1 MKGRIDFF
9 DINFDETYESFLIFV
24 SETKDIVSIMPT
36 INIILANV
44 EGEQITLPS
53 FQRGYVWGRRQVR
66 DLFDSLYKG
75 NPVGSLLTWL
85 TTRDG
90 NKTELLLDGQQRV
103 TSLYGVIKGKPPKFF
118 SGDAWAFK
126 DLHFHVLD
134 QKFEFYQPIKMKGD
148 LYWFDVT
155 KVMQSGPSGIAD
167 LIKNQ
172 FAESEQPNDLLTI
185 MQALNQLVGIADKNF
200 HVEQIAHESKDV
212 DWVVDIFNRL
222 NSAGT
227 RLSKGDLALAKIS
240 AQWSN
245 VRNEM
250 RNAVGKWNKHGFYF
264 SLDWLLRCVNAVVN
278 GEADFKHLHN
288 TDREVFENGLQRTI
302 KYVDTL
308 LNQISGKLGLDHD
321 RVLFAKNALPVLV
334 RHLELCDR
342 TNIDA
347 SEWNLILYW
356 YLHVGIQGRFSTSSE
371 GRIRQDLVTLD
382 GTLSGIEKLI
392 SEIGTS
398 WGRPQ
403 ILPADFDTWSIGA
416 RTYPALYWMTRMGSA
431 RNFCDGNELRADLIG
446 KGAQLN
452 VHHIFS
458 KAELYDWEY
467 DRTEV
472 NAIGNFCFLTAGCNQ
487 WISAALP
494 AQSSEYVRGTH
505 DPELRRIGREG
516 YFNWVREK
524 HPGVLESQW
533 IPMDEELWKI
543 ENYQNFLHARRQL
556 LANAANGFLRLLNP
570 KHPVPEI
577 AIQKQEEQVEPIQLT
592 AHIASIEE
600 EEKLRD
606 AQEWIKSLRLSSG
619 HFGYEIG
626 IFPEEGKRA
635 IIDLAWP
642 KGIREGLDRPVA
654 LLLNESAETYQTVSQ
669 AGYDCFVDIESFKKY
684 VESEIIGGEY

>member
-1 MKGRIDFF
+1 
-9 DINFDETYESFLIFV
+9 
-24 SETKDIVSIMPT
+24 MPT

-53 FQRGYVWGRRQVR
+53 FQRGYVWGPRQVR

-118 SGDAWAFK
+118 SGNPRAFK

-134 QKFEFYQPIKMKGD
+134 QKFEFYQPIKMKD
-148 LYWFDVT
+148 DHLWFDVT
-155 KVMQSGPSGIAD
+155 KVMQVGVGGIED
-167 LIKNQ
+167 LIEDHRAMIEEPPKYPKIYGPL
-172 FAESEQPNDLLTI
+172 SRLLG
-185 MQALNQLVGIADKNF
+185 VKDKNF
-200 HVEQIAHESKDV
+200 HVEQIEHESEDV
-212 DWVVDIFNRL
+212 DKVVDIFNRL

-227 RLSKGDLALAKIS
+227 RLSKGDLALAKVS

-245 VRNEM
+245 VRSEM
-250 RNAVGKWNKHGFYF
+250 RNAVGKWNKHGF

-288 TDREVFENGLQRTI
+288 TEREIFENGLQRTI

-371 GRIRQDLVTLD
+371 TRIRQDLVTLD
-382 GTLSGIEKLI
+382 GTLSGIEKLV
-392 SEIGTS
+392 SEIGTL

-431 RNFCDGNELRADLIG
+431 RNFCDGNELRADLLG

-458 KAELYDWEY
+458 RAELYSAGY
-467 DRTEV
+467 DRTQV
-472 NAIGNFCFLTAGCNQ
+472 NAVGNFCFLTADCNQ
-487 WISAALP
+487 WMSASLP
-494 AQSSEYVRGTH
+494 AQPSKSVRGTH
-505 DPELRRIGREG
+505 DPELRRIGKEG

-543 ENYQNFLHARRQL
+543 ENYTDFLYARRQL

-570 KHPVPEI
+570 QHPEPEMTP
-577 AIQKQEEQVEPIQLT
+577 QKSVEQVEPIQLT
-592 AHIASIEE
+592 SHIASIDE

-606 AQEWIKSLRLSSG
+606 VQEWIKSLRLSSG
-619 HFGYEIG
+619 NFGHEIG
-626 IFPEEGKRA
+626 LFSEEGKRA
-635 IIDLAWP
+635 MIDLAWP

-669 AGYDCFVDIESFKKY
+669 AGYDCFTDIDSFKKY
-684 VESEIIGGEY
+684 VSSEIIGEDY